1 MDEIP
6 FPKKEPVEGVGQLP
20 GTLLHEGRRGMRRD
34 ARDLHAPCG
43 QLHHHQDIV
52 RHESV
57 PRRNLHREEVRRR
70 EDFPVQLQELRPAH
84 TALPTL
90 RCGFHVMTA
99 QDVPHGNF
107 IDLMPQIRQGPLDA
121 PIAPGRILLG
131 HLDREPLDLLRH
143 GWSPELCAARAPVEL
158 LGDEAAVPAE
168 EGLRG
173 SERRDFLQALA
184 PEWVSERSETA
195 AFRIGQTQRAAT
207 ELGFQDAILLD

>member
-1 MDEIP
+1 MPAIWTRR
-6 FPKKEPVEGVGQLP
+6 VVGQLP
-20 GTLLHEGRRGMRRD
+20 GALLHEGRGGMRGD
-34 ARDLHAPCG
+34 AGNMDAPGG
-43 QLHHHQDIV
+43 QLHHYQHIIGHQAM
-52 RHESV
+52 
-57 PRRNLHREEVRRR
+57 PRRHLDGEEVRSGHHL
-70 EDFPVQLQELRPAH
+70 PVQLQELRPAH

-90 RCGFHVMTA
+90 RRGFHVMTA

-131 HLDREPLDLLRH
+131 HLDREPLDLLHH
-143 GWSPELCAARAPVEL
+143 GWPPELCAARAPVEL

-173 SERRDFLQALA
+173 SERGDFLQALA
-184 PEWVSERSETA
+184 PEWVSSRGETA

-207 ELGFQDAILLD
+207 ELGFQYAILLD